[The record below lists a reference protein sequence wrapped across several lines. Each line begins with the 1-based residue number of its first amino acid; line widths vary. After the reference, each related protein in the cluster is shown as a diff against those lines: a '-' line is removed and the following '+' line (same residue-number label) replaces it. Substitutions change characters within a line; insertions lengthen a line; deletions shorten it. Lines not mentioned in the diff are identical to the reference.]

1 MEIDR
6 ASRAQ
11 TVAPDPSE
19 AYMVL
24 RDAHTT
30 HTRRVRIMLL
40 TFSAVLVVFGSAYAV
55 FFALRADWFVTTGEC
70 VLVGVGLAV
79 AWMTSRKRIRA
90 ATVVINLSLFA
101 VFVTMALFMDVP
113 SASVPRSVHYFLV
126 PLAIAAFLMLKGE
139 NTWLHQGIPVLCL
152 GTAAF
157 FASTDFAFSTSYAVP
172 DDVRRGGIWAN
183 NGIAMGSL
191 YLLVYVFAGDIN
203 RMENYL
209 NRAHNR
215 FVGLVGG
222 MFPRTIAERLLSQG
236 EAFAERHA
244 NCSILFADIVGFTG
258 MAERMAPEKLVAL
271 LSRVFEHFDQC
282 VERRGL
288 TKIKTIGDAYMVA
301 SGVPEATPD
310 HARVLVEL
318 ARDMLLAVRAFEGL
332 QLRIGIASGELVA
345 GVIGQSRQLYD
356 VWGDVVNVA
365 ARMESHGLPG
375 RIQVSQSSYELVADQ
390 FEFDLRPGI
399 TIKGK
404 DGTHDVYV
412 LREA

>member
-1 MEIDR
+1 
-6 ASRAQ
+6 
-11 TVAPDPSE
+11 
-19 AYMVL
+19 MVL

-30 HTRRVRIMLL
+30 HNRRVRIMLL
-40 TFSAVLVVFGSAYAV
+40 MFSALLMVFGSAYAL
-55 FFALRADWFVTTGEC
+55 FFALRADWFVTAGEC
-70 VLVGVGLAV
+70 VLVGVGFAV
-79 AWMTSRKRIRA
+79 TWMTARKRIRA

-101 VFVTMALFMDVP
+101 VFVTMALVMDVP
-113 SASVPRSVHYFLV
+113 SADVPRSVHHFLV

-139 NTWLHQGIPVLCL
+139 NPWLHQGIPLLCL

-157 FASTDFAFSTSYAVP
+157 FASTDFAFATTYAVP
-172 DDVRRGGIWAN
+172 DDVRSSGIWAN

-191 YLLVYVFAGDIN
+191 YLLVVVFAGDIN

-215 FVGLVGG
+215 FVGLVSG

-271 LSRVFEHFDQC
+271 LSQVFEHFDQC

-301 SGVPEATPD
+301 SGVPEARPD

-318 ARDMLLAVRAFEGL
+318 ARDMLVAVRAFAGL
-332 QLRIGIASGELVA
+332 DLRIGIASGELVA

-375 RIQVSQSSYELVADQ
+375 RIQVSQSSYELVGSLFDFDQ
-390 FEFDLRPGI
+390 RPGI

-412 LREA
+412 LREW